1 MCVCVCVSHQPQ
13 FVSTFFIKTDTFCL
27 FRCSHFSTVRKDLTL
42 SSVCSTERGLV
53 FFFLSFFHH
62 CLFLFSLF
70 SNTHQSDHVP
80 GSDVEGKNLAV
91 KKPVWAESVL
101 KKNNIK
107 IYIRSIKHQLFGLW
121 LPTVANVY
129 LSPWHLESGATQR
142 YPWCLS
148 AAVPLFLCLPGS
160 WHLIKQAVNHP
171 TLQLLSVRCFY
182 YYLEEKWPEL
192 ESCPSPR
199 FTSKSQS
206 SVWTEE
212 SSRNNLTLVT
222 VVQTFLYTVHTL
234 SSPVGVTRTCDLVS
248 RDQTV
253 NNNSAHWNKR
263 QWS

>member
-1 MCVCVCVSHQPQ
+1 MCHISLSSCQHFLLKPTHFVFSV
-13 FVSTFFIKTDTFCL
+13 VSTFQQSEKIWLWAQSAAQREGWF
-27 FRCSHFSTVRKDLTL
+27 
-42 SSVCSTERGLV
+42 

-253 NNNSAHWNKR
+253 NNNSAHWNNR